1 MNKSYEGVTLNLTCE
16 HLSMSVQVCEH
27 ESILAYEHLSTQI
40 HISLTVQSTPHSST
54 IVKTF

>member
-1 MNKSYEGVTLNLTCE
+1 MNKSYGVTLNLTYE
-16 HLSMSVQVCEH
+16 HLSISIQLREH
-27 ESILAYEHLSTQI
+27 ESIQAYEHLSTQI

>member
-1 MNKSYEGVTLNLTCE
+1 MNKSYEGVILNLTCE
-16 HLSMSVQVCEH
+16 HLGMSIQVCEH
-27 ESILAYEHLSTQI
+27 ESIQAYEHLSTKI